1 MTLDYQGRLGL
12 GNTSPAASSII
23 DLTSTTKGALLPR
36 MTTTQRD
43 AIASPATGLTVYNT
57 TTNTN
62 DTYLGGAWVN
72 DLQSAS
78 PSFTGLLSGVGTTQ
92 TGSSA
97 VGVVDLSQTWNTTG
111 NVTGIKYNAIITA
124 SGASSKLMDLQVGG
138 SSKFYVDKNGN
149 TTLGGNGWFQSNYA
163 DVIQY
168 IMVNKITSRNAG
180 TNLVLQDNGANILIN
195 TSTNVPSSILTV
207 ESTTKGFLPPRMT
220 TTQRTAIATPAEGLT
235 VYDLTLHKLY
245 VYDGT
250 IWQAAW

>member
-1 MTLDYQGRLGL
+1 ME
-12 GNTSPAASSII
+12 
-23 DLTSTTKGALLPR
+23 STTKGFLKPR

-111 NVTGIKYNAIITA
+111 NLTAIKLNVTNTA

-138 SSKFYVDKNGN
+138 VSKFVLDKQGFGRFYSALQADGYL
-149 TTLGGNGWFQSNYA
+149 TLGTA
-163 DVIQY
+163 IDV
-168 IMVNKITSRNAG
+168 NSL
-180 TNLVLQDNGANILIN
+180 TNLRLIVPGAAKSVLIN
-195 TSTNVPSSILTV
+195 SDYTNVNAASAILDV
-207 ESTTKGFLPPRMT
+207 QSTTKGFLPPRMT
-220 TTQRTAIATPAEGLT
+220 TTQKNAIASPATGLMVFDT
-235 VYDLTLHKLY
+235 TLAKLCVYT
-245 VYDGT
+245 G
-250 IWQAAW
+250 AAWETITSL